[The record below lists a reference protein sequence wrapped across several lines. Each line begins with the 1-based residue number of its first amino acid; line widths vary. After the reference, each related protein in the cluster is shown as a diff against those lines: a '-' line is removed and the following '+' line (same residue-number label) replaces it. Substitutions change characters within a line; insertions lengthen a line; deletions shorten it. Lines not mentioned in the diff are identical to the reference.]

1 MMIDRGPPFRPAPYP
16 VTPGPGSLAATAVFS
31 LAGTVVL
38 LVVELVL
45 TMLVYTY
52 LNLKHLETFGWMVR
66 QARVVLDLLAG
77 QLEFWLPAGSNAAYA
92 TLIGEL
98 GPKSILLL
106 IIGLVVGSVVRGLL
120 KLFHG

>member
-1 MMIDRGPPFRPAPYP
+1 MVDRGSPYRHAPYR
-16 VTPGPGSLAATAVFS
+16 GSAAGMVGSAGISFVGGLA
-31 LAGTVVL
+31 L
-38 LVVELVL
+38 LVVELVV

-52 LNLKHLETFGWMVR
+52 LNLKHIETFGWLVR

-77 QLEFWLPAGSNAAYA
+77 QLEFWLPGGSNAAYA

-106 IIGLVVGSVVRGLL
+106 MIGLVVGTVIRWLLALFRG
-120 KLFHG
+120 